1 MSAWWWHSGKST
13 YRRAGFGGWK
23 EDDITLR
30 WVELKTPGLLR
41 GVGPFRCEA
50 QLRRD
55 RGWKEAKKKEPRE
68 KGILWIK

>member
-1 MSAWWWHSGKST
+1 MKST

-30 WVELKTPGLLR
+30 WVEFKTPGLLR
-41 GVGPFRCEA
+41 EVGPFRCEA
-50 QLRRD
+50 QLRRN
-55 RGWKEAKKKEPRE
+55 RGWKGAKKKEPRD